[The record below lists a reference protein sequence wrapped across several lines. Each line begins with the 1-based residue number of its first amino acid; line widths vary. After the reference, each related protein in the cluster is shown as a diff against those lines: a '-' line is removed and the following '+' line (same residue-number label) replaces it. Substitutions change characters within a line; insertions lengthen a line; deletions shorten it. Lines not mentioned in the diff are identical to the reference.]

1 MFINPV
7 NEERN
12 LSKMFVASPHC
23 SFICSLRE
31 YFCWMRGNP
40 LLCQHVRVEINLFK
54 VLNWSMSHI
63 CGICSLFF
71 PAHNFFLKF
80 FSKGDGTGVFSIYGE
95 VAFPDENF
103 KLKHD
108 APGLLSMV
116 SVIQQVYMIMQE
128 YIDIN
133 SILLLCISFDGNYM

>member
-1 MFINPV
+1 
-7 NEERN
+7 
-12 LSKMFVASPHC
+12 
-23 SFICSLRE
+23 
-31 YFCWMRGNP
+31 
-40 LLCQHVRVEINLFK
+40 
-54 VLNWSMSHI
+54 MSHI

>member
-1 MFINPV
+1 
-7 NEERN
+7 
-12 LSKMFVASPHC
+12 
-23 SFICSLRE
+23 
-31 YFCWMRGNP
+31 
-40 LLCQHVRVEINLFK
+40 
-54 VLNWSMSHI
+54 MSHI
-63 CGICSLFF
+63 CGICCLFF
-71 PAHNFFLKF
+71 PAHNFFF
-80 FSKGDGTGVFSIYGE
+80 FPKGDGTGVFSIYGE